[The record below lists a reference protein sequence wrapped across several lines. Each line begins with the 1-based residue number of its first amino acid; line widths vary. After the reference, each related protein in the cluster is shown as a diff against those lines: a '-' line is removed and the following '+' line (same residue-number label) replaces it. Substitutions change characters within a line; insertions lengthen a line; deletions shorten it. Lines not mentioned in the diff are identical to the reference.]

1 MSLTSD
7 VDWYILGDYRAYS
20 PILMRF
26 HSPDAASPFGHGG
39 LNAYVYCSGNPVNRS
54 DPSGEGWLEWLF
66 VGIGAVASG
75 IGMVLSAGTLAPAL
89 VAAVTLS
96 ANLSQAA
103 SVGLLAVDLASV
115 GLDIASAKA
124 MDDGND
130 ALAMK
135 LSLGSAVLGHAMF
148 SAAAATAVAPLAAKA
163 FTRGPRYV
171 SQSPV
176 VAPTSLKAPRLRGGH
191 DGSRGF
197 GRIPVRFSTD
207 PSAPRP
213 LSGARIPTAAET
225 AGMSGIERINFAA
238 SDPIFRRVL
247 VSRGHASQEVLN
259 YFPDGIDLAD
269 QAHVIW
275 ARYLLTDGLRGLR
288 GLDAS
293 KLSRTGITSTDL
305 MALNPSRAANPAPV
319 RPEEVVQAVAASR
332 LGVSESGEHIYRR
345 FLETRQS
352 DLLDQY
358 AMALSRARTLNLW
371 QNWNI
376 PMPARISRRR

>member
-171 SQSPV
+171 QAAPV
-176 VAPTSLKAPRLRGGH
+176 VSPLALKAPSKTTRLRGGA
-191 DGSRGF
+191 DF
-197 GRIPVRFSTD
+197 
-207 PSAPRP
+207 
-213 LSGARIPTAAET
+213 T
-225 AGMSGIERINFAA
+225 AGGEVQLGVGGAT
-238 SDPIFRRVL
+238 RR
-247 VSRGHASQEVLN
+247 
-259 YFPDGIDLAD
+259 DDD
-269 QAHVIW
+269 
-275 ARYLLTDGLRGLR
+275 LRGLGGIELVNRAAISLMDRRRIISGGFSSSYVLNEFRRGINLRNRQSVIYARDVLSR
-288 GLDAS
+288 GLLSNIPDDQPGLNPARLARSGFDANE
-293 KLSRTGITSTDL
+293 LAR
-305 MALNPSRAANPAPV
+305 LNPSLATVSGETARTMDVV
-319 RPEEVVQAVAASR
+319 REVVRETEAMD
-332 LGVSESGEHIYRR
+332 VSEAGEQIYHR
-345 FLETRQS
+345 FLQAPS
-352 DLLDQY
+352 MNLLGEY
-358 AMALSRARTLNLW
+358 AIALMRARANHRW
-371 QNWNI
+371 QGWNG
-376 PMPARISRRR
+376 